1 MWYTTLIR
9 VGLLA
14 LLMVVDVGGQVQQ
27 STLAQNVVG
36 LGVSFNQMN
45 RASLAGSLMYAHR
58 LTTTGRQ
65 WSFSSFDVI
74 PLPTNPYI
82 SMTSVTTGVAQEMGC
97 IGKLCIVLPLAAG
110 ITSNGTNTGW
120 GWTSALL
127 LSYPIGHW
135 RIMPN
140 VRVNATSVGHGAG
153 PQMTFGVMI
162 GVRLDP

>member
-1 MWYTTLIR
+1 
-9 VGLLA
+9 
-14 LLMVVDVGGQVQQ
+14 MVVDVGGQVQP
-27 STLAQNVVG
+27 STLDQNVVG

-58 LTTTGRQ
+58 LTTTGKQ
-65 WSFSSFDVI
+65 WSFSSFDIV

-82 SMTSVTTGVAQEMGC
+82 SMTSITTGMAQEMGR
-97 IGKLCIVLPLAAG
+97 IGKLVIILPIAAG
-110 ITSNGTNTGW
+110 ISSNGSNTGW

-127 LSYPIGHW
+127 LSYPVGRW

-140 VRVNATSVGHGAG
+140 VRVNKTSVGQGAG

-162 GVRLDP
+162 GSRLDP